1 MKHIAILGSTG
12 SIGISALKVIRRF
25 PGEFKVV
32 SLTTNS
38 NVRLL
43 SRQIK
48 EYHPKLACV
57 NDSLSADRLTKRVKT
72 GVKIAF
78 GQDGLVL
85 VVRDKLTD
93 TVLLAISGS
102 AALSPLLNAI
112 EAKKTVALA
121 NKEALVMAGSIIM
134 KRAKDNNVLI
144 IPIDSEQSAIWQCIN
159 GEDKSRIKNIY
170 LTASGGPF
178 RNLSQEKLKNV
189 SVSKVLD
196 HPRWKMGKKI
206 TVDSASLMNK
216 GLEVIEAAHLFA
228 ISPSKIKVIIH
239 PEAIIHSM
247 VEFVDGVVMAQLSV
261 TDMRIPIQYALSF
274 PERLANG
281 MKGINFVSL
290 KSLNFEGPDFKKFP
304 CLNLAYQAAEGAG
317 TLPCV
322 LNAANEVSVNEFL
335 KGKIKFTDIPEVIEA
350 VMLRHKYKKNPDLD
364 EIKEADSWATKEANK
379 IIRES

>member
-12 SIGISALKVIRRF
+12 SIGISALKVVKRF
-25 PGEFKVV
+25 PKEFRVI
-32 SLTTNS
+32 SLATNS
-38 NVRLL
+38 NVGLL

-48 EYHPKLACV
+48 EYHPRLACV

-72 GVKIAF
+72 GVKIVS
-78 GQDGLVL
+78 GQDGLGL
-85 VVRDKLTD
+85 LVRDKRID

-102 AALSPLLNAI
+102 GALSPLLNAI
-112 EAKKTVALA
+112 EAKKTIALA
-121 NKEALVMAGSIIM
+121 NKEALVMAGSVIM
-134 KRAKDNNVLI
+134 KRARDNNVLI

-178 RNLSQEKLKNV
+178 RNFSPDELKNV
-189 SVSKVLD
+189 PVGKVLD

-216 GLEVIEAAHLFA
+216 GLEVIEAVHLFG
-228 ISPSKIKVIIH
+228 ISPDKIKVIIH
-239 PEAIIHSM
+239 PEAVIHSM

-281 MKGINFVSL
+281 MNGINFFNL
-290 KSLNFEGPDFKKFP
+290 KSLNFEKPDFKKFP
-304 CLNLAYQAAEGAG
+304 CLNLAYQALAGAG
-317 TLPCV
+317 SLPCV

-335 KGKIKFTDIPEVIEA
+335 KGKIKFTDIPEIIEA

-364 EIKEADSWATKEANK
+364 EIKEADSWAVKEAQK
-379 IIRES
+379 IIQES